1 MKDPGKM
8 IPKVMGI
15 SLAVVTILYIGI
27 AIVAT
32 GVLPIE
38 EVRGKN
44 LAAVAEVIFSPPVY
58 VAFIAGGVMVSLVT
72 SLNAIFAWCTRGL
85 YMATEDGWLPE
96 TLAARNRFGTPYIFL
111 TLFFI
116 VGITPILTGM
126 TLDYVSI
133 LGNTFGAIFGLFPV
147 VALFNLNS
155 RNRAAYE
162 QAPFKISALAMKV
175 LPVLAVLIYG
185 YGIYKSW
192 DFIGVKGMTA
202 FFIYTAIMVAYAF
215 WREPAVNIKS
225 GSGPGVQTQ

>member
-1 MKDPGKM
+1 L
-8 IPKVMGI
+8 
-15 SLAVVTILYIGI
+15 S
-27 AIVAT
+27 
-32 GVLPIE
+32 
-38 EVRGKN
+38 R

-58 VAFIAGGVMVSLVT
+58 IAFIAGGVMVSLVT

-96 TLAARNRFGTPYIFL
+96 KLAATNRFGTPYIFL

-147 VALFNLNS
+147 VALFNLSS
-155 RNRAAYE
+155 RNRKAYE
-162 QAPFKISALAMKV
+162 NAPFKVPVWAMKI
-175 LPVLAVLIYG
+175 LPIMAVLIYA

-192 DFIGVKGMTA
+192 DFIGVTGMVSFA
-202 FFIYTAIMVAYAF
+202 VYSALMLGYAY
-215 WREPAVNIKS
+215 WREPVVKLKS
-225 GSGPGVQTQ
+225 GNDQGAQTR